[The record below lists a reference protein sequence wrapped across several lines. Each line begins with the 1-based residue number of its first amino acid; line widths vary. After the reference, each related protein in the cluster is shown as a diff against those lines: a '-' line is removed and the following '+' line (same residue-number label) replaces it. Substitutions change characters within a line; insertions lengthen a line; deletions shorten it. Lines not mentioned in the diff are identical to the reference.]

1 MAQTAQIIQFNRPRM
16 EHEEASA
23 PDAGYIKLFRTLQDS
38 AFSDRPEYFSAWVHI
53 LMLASHKPRKAM
65 LGNKRMMLEAGQFI
79 SGRNALAE
87 RVGVS
92 PQTMRTIL
100 SHFESEGM
108 IARDS
113 SRQGTVFTVMNYG
126 LYQGEKGEKINQR
139 SPTEINQRSTKLKAS
154 DSKGC
159 SDSDNGQPTNDQ
171 PTQSTTT
178 QEHNNTIPNGID
190 IYASSGDEA
199 SDQTPAVEKSSSDY
213 PEEFEWIWQHRPR
226 REGSDPKRKAFQ
238 ACNARIKQG
247 ATWRELAEGMKRYH
261 RFCETKGILNTE
273 FTKTMAVFFGPDE
286 HFRNDWAVTAAAG
299 NAPTAGGKAKAPDWD
314 DTSWAEDLGGL

>member
-65 LGNKRMMLEAGQFI
+65 LGNKPVMLEAGQFI
-79 SGRNALAE
+79 SGRNALAD

-108 IARDS
+108 IVRDS

-126 LYQGEKGEKINQR
+126 LYQGEKAEKINQR
-139 SPTEINQRSTKLKAS
+139 PPTQINQRSTKLETI
-154 DSKGC
+154 DSGAC
-159 SDSDNGQPTNDQ
+159 SDSESGQSTNDQ
-171 PTQSTTT
+171 PTESTTT

-190 IYASSGDEA
+190 TYASFGDEA
-199 SDQTPAVEKSSSDY
+199 SCQKTSADKPSPEY
-213 PEEFEWIWQHRPR
+213 PNEFEWIWQHRPR

-247 ATWRELAEGMKRYH
+247 ATWRELAEGMKRYR
-261 RFCETKGILNTE
+261 RFCEAKGILNTE

-286 HFRNDWAVTAAAG
+286 HFKNDWAVVAAAG
-299 NAPTAGGKAKAPDWD
+299 NTPTTGAKAKSPDWD